1 MKISLTFIQMG
12 PTPWGPALQK
22 QARGP
27 PSRGRAVRCV
37 PDLRQCLKRKRFVSA
52 TKGWGFLAPDMEVFS
67 FAGIFSSKIGDDWD
81 DKSWSVKELLIPALP
96 CMYIYILMILIIIQ
110 YILDHH
116 DTWLIQYIYIL
127 NENKHHHYCYHDWT
141 ASKRVCSNKWRCQS
155 NELGGWRTPKHI
167 K

>member
-1 MKISLTFIQMG
+1 MKISLTFTQMG

-52 TKGWGFLAPDMEVFS
+52 TTGWGFLAPDMEVFS

-96 CMYIYILMILIIIQ
+96 CIYIYIN
-110 YILDHH
+110 
-116 DTWLIQYIYIL
+116 DTYYYSIYTRSSWYLANPVYIYIYWMRISIIITVIMIGQPPNGYVQT
-127 NENKHHHYCYHDWT
+127 NEDVKATN
-141 ASKRVCSNKWRCQS
+141 
-155 NELGGWRTPKHI
+155 LGDGEHRSI
-167 K
+167 